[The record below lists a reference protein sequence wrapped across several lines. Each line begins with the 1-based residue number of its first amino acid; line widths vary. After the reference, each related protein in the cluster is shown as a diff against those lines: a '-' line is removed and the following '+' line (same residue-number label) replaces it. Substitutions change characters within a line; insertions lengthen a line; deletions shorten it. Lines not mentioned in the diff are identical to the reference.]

1 MGKLVS
7 LPYSYQLTI
16 RVTTQSDCVQY
27 GFNKHLCETFLQ
39 KIIARQAEDIN
50 TPTEH
55 IKNMLKRE
63 QRSIQEGIDSKQI
76 WGKNNKQ
83 PVLKAIL
90 FSVAC
95 EITLVIFLLHLYYCR
110 ERKKTEKMEERHRY
124 NNNNNNNNNQIFNN
138 KTNKKPPS
146 FDGSNI
152 TTCSPNTS
160 APVRHESLHLM
171 NHLSYRCVCF
181 AGSSY

>member
-83 PVLKAIL
+83 PVLKA
-90 FSVAC
+90 
-95 EITLVIFLLHLYYCR
+95 EITDFITGITRTVY
-110 ERKKTEKMEERHRY
+110 TQEE
-124 NNNNNNNNNQIFNN
+124 IVVA
-138 KTNKKPPS
+138 TAE
-146 FDGSNI
+146 SN
-152 TTCSPNTS
+152 
-160 APVRHESLHLM
+160 L
-171 NHLSYRCVCF
+171 RCQ
-181 AGSSY
+181 S